1 MISIVLAD
9 DHPLTRAGLA
19 ALINEEEGLNL
30 LGEASDGK
38 QAWEMI
44 EKLRPD
50 VALLDIRM
58 PEMDG
63 ITVARKVKDAKL
75 PTKVIMLTAY
85 NAQPYI
91 VAALS
96 AGARGFIVKTS
107 AVMELT
113 QALQSVIG
121 GGIYLDSAIAN
132 SVDSAS
138 NELEQLSPRAREV
151 LLLSSL
157 GFPVKEVAAKLF
169 ITERTVQAHLSSVY
183 AKFGAKNKTE
193 ALIIALKN
201 GVILVD
207 ELLEGAEDELVELK
221 AKLCGC

>member
-9 DHPLTRAGLA
+9 DHPLTCAGLA

-138 NELEQLSPRAREV
+138 NELEQLSPREREV
-151 LLLSSL
+151 LLLSSQS
-157 GFPVKEVAAKLF
+157 FPVKEVAAKLF

-201 GVILVD
+201 GIILVD
-207 ELLEGAEDELVELK
+207 ELLEGELPS
-221 AKLCGC
+221 

>member
-9 DHPLTRAGLA
+9 DHPLTRAGLD
-19 ALINEEEGLNL
+19 ALLNAEAGLRL
-30 LGEASDGK
+30 LGSASDGK
-38 QAWEMI
+38 EALKMI
-44 EKLRPD
+44 ESYAPD

-63 ITVARKVKDAKL
+63 ISVARKVREKKL

-121 GGIYLDSAIAN
+121 GGIYLDSCIAD
-132 SVDSAS
+132 SVDQ
-138 NELEQLSPRAREV
+138 NGGQKMTPLSPREREV
-151 LLLSSL
+151 LLLSSK
-157 GFPVKEVAAKLF
+157 GFPVKEVASKLS

-183 AKFGAKNKTE
+183 TKFGAKNKTE
-193 ALIIALKN
+193 ALILALKN
-201 GVILVD
+201 GVLLID
-207 ELLEGAEDELVELK
+207 ELLEGELP
-221 AKLCGC
+221 A

>member
-30 LGEASDGK
+30 LGKASDGK

-85 NAQPYI
+85 NASRISWRRSRPAR
-91 VAALS
+91 AAS
-96 AGARGFIVKTS
+96 SSR
-107 AVMELT
+107 
-113 QALQSVIG
+113 
-121 GGIYLDSAIAN
+121 
-132 SVDSAS
+132 
-138 NELEQLSPRAREV
+138 PRR
-151 LLLSSL
+151 SWS
-157 GFPVKEVAAKLF
+157 
-169 ITERTVQAHLSSVY
+169 
-183 AKFGAKNKTE
+183 
-193 ALIIALKN
+193 
-201 GVILVD
+201 
-207 ELLEGAEDELVELK
+207 
-221 AKLCGC
+221 

>member
-138 NELEQLSPRAREV
+138 NELEQLSPREREV
-151 LLLSSL
+151 LLLSSQ

-207 ELLEGAEDELVELK
+207 ELLEGEFPS
-221 AKLCGC
+221 

>member
-44 EKLRPD
+44 EKLKPD

-63 ITVARKVKDAKL
+63 ITVTRKVKEAKL

-91 VAALS
+91 VAALA
-96 AGARGFIVKTS
+96 AGARGFIIKTS

-113 QALQSVIG
+113 QALQSVVS
-121 GGIYLDSAIAN
+121 GGIYLDSCIAD
-132 SVDSAS
+132 SVNARSDQ
-138 NELEQLSPRAREV
+138 LEPLSPREREV
-151 LLLSSL
+151 LLLSSK

-193 ALIIALKN
+193 ALMIALKN
-201 GVILVD
+201 GVITVD
-207 ELLEGAEDELVELK
+207 ELLEGELPS
-221 AKLCGC
+221 

>member
-1 MISIVLAD
+1 MITIVLAD

-19 ALINEEEGLNL
+19 ACINEEEGLKL
-30 LGEASDGK
+30 IGEACDGK
-38 QAWEMI
+38 EALEMI
-44 EKLRPD
+44 RQLQPD

-58 PEMDG
+58 PEIDG
-63 ITVARKVKDAKL
+63 ITVARKVKEARL

-121 GGIYLDSAIAN
+121 GGIYLDSCIADA
-132 SVDSAS
+132 VDAGAK
-138 NELEQLSPRAREV
+138 NFEPLSPREREV
-151 LLLSSL
+151 LLLSSKGL
-157 GFPVKEVAAKLF
+157 PVKEVAAKLF
-169 ITERTVQAHLSSVY
+169 ITERTVQAHLSAAY
-183 AKFGAKNKTE
+183 GKLHAKNKTE
-193 ALIIALKN
+193 ALIISLKN
-201 GVILVD
+201 GILLVD
-207 ELLEGAEDELVELK
+207 ELLNDEQEP
-221 AKLCGC
+221 AS

>member
-1 MISIVLAD
+1 MISILLAD

-19 ALINEEEGLNL
+19 AMINEEEGLSL
-30 LGEASDGK
+30 VGEASNGK
-38 QAWEMI
+38 EAWEMI

-63 ITVARKVKDAKL
+63 ITVARKVKEAKL

-113 QALQSVIG
+113 QALQSVVS
-121 GGIYLDSAIAN
+121 GGIYLDSCIAS
-132 SVDSAS
+132 SVDSRSAQV
-138 NELEQLSPRAREV
+138 EMPSPREREV
-151 LLLSSL
+151 LLLSSK
-157 GFPVKEVAAKLF
+157 GFPVKEVAQKMY

-207 ELLEGAEDELVELK
+207 ELLEGDLPS
-221 AKLCGC
+221 

>member
-19 ALINEEEGLNL
+19 ALINEEEGLSL
-30 LGEASDGK
+30 LGEAADGK

-121 GGIYLDSAIAN
+121 GGIYLDSAIAD

-138 NELEQLSPRAREV
+138 NELEQLSPREREV
-151 LLLSSL
+151 LLLSSK

-207 ELLEGAEDELVELK
+207 ELLEGELPS
-221 AKLCGC
+221 

>member
-19 ALINEEEGLNL
+19 ALINEEEGLKL

-44 EKLRPD
+44 EKLKPD

-63 ITVARKVKDAKL
+63 IAVARKVTAAKL

-113 QALQSVIG
+113 QALQSVTG

-132 SVDSAS
+132 SVDSTA
-138 NELEQLSPRAREV
+138 NKLEPLSPREREV
-151 LLLSSL
+151 LLLSSRGL
-157 GFPVKEVAAKLF
+157 PVREVAAKLF

-201 GVILVD
+201 GVIIID
-207 ELLEGAEDELVELK
+207 ELLEE
-221 AKLCGC
+221 

>member
-9 DHPLTRAGLA
+9 DHPLTRAGLE
-19 ALINEEEGLNL
+19 ALINEEEGLRL
-30 LGEASDGK
+30 LGSASDGK
-38 QAWEMI
+38 EALKMI
-44 EKLRPD
+44 ESYAPD

-63 ITVARKVKDAKL
+63 ISVARKVREEQL

-121 GGIYLDSAIAN
+121 GGIYLDSCIAD
-132 SVDSAS
+132 SVDQ
-138 NELEQLSPRAREV
+138 NGGQKMTPLSPREREV
-151 LLLSSL
+151 LLLSSK
-157 GFPVKEVAAKLF
+157 GFPVKEVAAKLA

-183 AKFGAKNKTE
+183 TKFGAKNKTE
-193 ALIIALKN
+193 ALILALKN
-201 GVILVD
+201 GVLLID
-207 ELLEGAEDELVELK
+207 ELLEGELP
-221 AKLCGC
+221 A

>member
-19 ALINEEEGLNL
+19 AMIAEEDGLTL

-38 QAWEMI
+38 QAWDMI
-44 EKLRPD
+44 QNLKPD

-63 ITVARKVKDAKL
+63 ITVTRKVKEAKL

-85 NAQPYI
+85 DAQPYI
-91 VAALS
+91 AAALS

-113 QALQSVIG
+113 QALQSIVG
-121 GGIYLDSAIAN
+121 GGIYLDSCIAEAVN
-132 SVDSAS
+132 ARPAQIES
-138 NELEQLSPRAREV
+138 LSPREREV
-151 LLLSSL
+151 LLLSSKGL
-157 GFPVKEVAAKLF
+157 PVKEVAGKLF

-201 GVILVD
+201 GVITVD
-207 ELLEGAEDELVELK
+207 ELLDGELPS
-221 AKLCGC
+221 

>member
-1 MISIVLAD
+1 MITIVLAD

-19 ALINEEEGLNL
+19 ACIGEEDGLKL

-38 QAWEMI
+38 QALELI
-44 EKLRPD
+44 EQLRPD

-63 ITVARKVKDAKL
+63 ITVARKVKDEKL

-85 NAQPYI
+85 DAQPYI

-113 QALQSVIG
+113 QALQTVIG
-121 GGIYLDSAIAN
+121 GGIYLDSCIAD
-132 SVDSAS
+132 SVDSGKKS
-138 NELEQLSPRAREV
+138 MDPLSPREREV
-151 LLLSSL
+151 LLQALQST
-157 GFPVKEVAAKLF
+157 GFNRTAAAAKLGMNLRQ
-169 ITERTVQAHLSSVY
+169 IRYRMSRLGIVPPGGEQ
-183 AKFGAKNKTE
+183 GE
-193 ALIIALKN
+193 
-201 GVILVD
+201 
-207 ELLEGAEDELVELK
+207 E
-221 AKLCGC
+221 

>member
-1 MISIVLAD
+1 MITIVLAD

-19 ALINEEEGLNL
+19 ACIGEEEGLKL
-30 LGEASDGK
+30 VGEASDGR

-44 EKLRPD
+44 GRLKPD

-63 ITVARKVKDAKL
+63 ITVARKVKEAGL

-113 QALQSVIG
+113 QALQSVTG
-121 GGIYLDSAIAN
+121 GGIYLDSCIAG
-132 SVDSAS
+132 SVGAQSDLPA
-138 NELEQLSPRAREV
+138 LSPREREV
-151 LLLSSL
+151 LLLSSK
-157 GFPVKEVAAKLF
+157 GFPVREVASKLF

-183 AKFGAKNKTE
+183 SKFRVKNKTE
-193 ALIIALKN
+193 ALLVALKN
-201 GVILVD
+201 GVLYID
-207 ELLEGAEDELVELK
+207 ELLEGDLPE
-221 AKLCGC
+221 

>member
-9 DHPLTRAGLA
+9 DHPLTRAGLVA
-19 ALINEEEGLNL
+19 MIAEENDLKL

-44 EKLRPD
+44 QKLKPD

-63 ITVARKVKDAKL
+63 ITVARKVKEAKL

-91 VAALS
+91 AAALS

-113 QALQSVIG
+113 QALQSVTG
-121 GGIYLDSAIAN
+121 GGIYLDSCIADVVN
-132 SVDSAS
+132 AQPAQI
-138 NELEQLSPRAREV
+138 EPLSPREREV
-151 LLLSSL
+151 LLLSSKGL
-157 GFPVKEVAAKLF
+157 PVKEVAGKLF

-201 GVILVD
+201 GVITID
-207 ELLEGAEDELVELK
+207 ELLDGEVSS
-221 AKLCGC
+221 

>member
-9 DHPLTRAGLA
+9 DHPLTRAGLE
-19 ALINEEEGLNL
+19 ALINEEEGLRL
-30 LGEASDGK
+30 LGSASDGK
-38 QAWEMI
+38 EALKMI
-44 EKLRPD
+44 ESYAPD

-63 ITVARKVKDAKL
+63 ISVARKVREEKL

-91 VAALS
+91 IAALS

-121 GGIYLDSAIAN
+121 GGIYLDSCIAD
-132 SVDSAS
+132 SVDQ
-138 NELEQLSPRAREV
+138 NGGQKMTPLSPREREV
-151 LLLSSL
+151 LLLSSK
-157 GFPVKEVAAKLF
+157 GFPVKEVAAKLA

-183 AKFGAKNKTE
+183 TKFGAKNKTE
-193 ALIIALKN
+193 ALILALKN
-201 GVILVD
+201 GVLLID
-207 ELLEGAEDELVELK
+207 ELLEGELP
-221 AKLCGC
+221 A

>member
-1 MISIVLAD
+1 MITIVLAD

-19 ALINEEEGLNL
+19 ALIHEEEGLSL
-30 LGEASDGK
+30 LGEASDGR
-38 QAWEMI
+38 QAWELI

-63 ITVARKVKDAKL
+63 ITVARKVKEAKL
-75 PTKVIMLTAY
+75 PTRVIMLTAY

-121 GGIYLDSAIAN
+121 GGIYLDSCIAT
-132 SVDSAS
+132 SVNTKAADIDP
-138 NELEQLSPRAREV
+138 LSPREREV
-151 LLLSSL
+151 LLLTSK

-207 ELLEGAEDELVELK
+207 ELLEGELPS
-221 AKLCGC
+221 

>member
-1 MISIVLAD
+1 MISIVVAD
-9 DHPLTRAGLA
+9 DHPLTRAGLVA
-19 ALINEEEGLNL
+19 MINEEEGLSL

-44 EKLRPD
+44 QKLKPD

-63 ITVARKVKDAKL
+63 ITVARHVKEAKL

-107 AVMELT
+107 AVMELS

-121 GGIYLDSAIAN
+121 GGIYLDSCIAD
-132 SVDSAS
+132 SVNTHTSDI
-138 NELEQLSPRAREV
+138 EPLSPREREV
-151 LLLSSL
+151 LLLSSRGL
-157 GFPVKEVAAKLF
+157 PVKEVASRLF

-207 ELLEGAEDELVELK
+207 ELLEEEPK
-221 AKLCGC
+221 S

>member
-9 DHPLTRAGLA
+9 DHPLTRAGLE
-19 ALINEEEGLNL
+19 ALINEEEGLRL
-30 LGEASDGK
+30 LGSASDGK
-38 QAWEMI
+38 EALKMI
-44 EKLRPD
+44 ESYAPD

-63 ITVARKVKDAKL
+63 ISVARKVREEKL

-113 QALQSVIG
+113 QALQSVIS
-121 GGIYLDSAIAN
+121 GGIYLDSCIAD
-132 SVDSAS
+132 SVDQ
-138 NELEQLSPRAREV
+138 NGGQKMTPLSPREREV
-151 LLLSSL
+151 LLLSSK
-157 GFPVKEVAAKLF
+157 GFPVKEVAAKLA

-183 AKFGAKNKTE
+183 TKFGAKNKTE
-193 ALIIALKN
+193 ALILALKN
-201 GVILVD
+201 GVLLID
-207 ELLEGAEDELVELK
+207 ELLEGELP
-221 AKLCGC
+221 A

>member
-1 MISIVLAD
+1 MITIVLAD

-19 ALINEEEGLNL
+19 ACIGEEDGLKL

-38 QAWEMI
+38 QALELI
-44 EKLRPD
+44 EQLRPD

-63 ITVARKVKDAKL
+63 ITVARKVKDEKL

-85 NAQPYI
+85 DAQPYI

-113 QALQSVIG
+113 QALQTVIG
-121 GGIYLDSAIAN
+121 GGIYLDACIAD
-132 SVDSAS
+132 SVERKKKSMDP
-138 NELEQLSPRAREV
+138 LSPREREV
-151 LLLSSL
+151 LLLSSK
-157 GFPVKEVAAKLF
+157 GFPVKEVATKLA

-183 AKFGAKNKTE
+183 TKFGAKNKTE

-201 GVILVD
+201 GILYID
-207 ELLEGAEDELVELK
+207 ELLEGELPS
-221 AKLCGC
+221 

>member
-1 MISIVLAD
+1 MITIVLAD

-19 ALINEEEGLNL
+19 ACVNEEEGLKL

-38 QAWEMI
+38 QALEMI
-44 EKLRPD
+44 ERLKPD

-63 ITVARKVKDAKL
+63 ITVARRVKEEKL

-85 NAQPYI
+85 DAQPYI

-113 QALQSVIG
+113 QALQTVIG
-121 GGIYLDSAIAN
+121 GGIYLDSCIAG
-132 SVDSAS
+132 SVDSGKKAWTRFRRAS
-138 NELEQLSPRAREV
+138 AKCCCSRPRASPSRKSPRNWPSPSAPYRRTSRPSTP
-151 LLLSSL
+151 SSA
-157 GFPVKEVAAKLF
+157 P
-169 ITERTVQAHLSSVY
+169 RTRPRPSSSR
-183 AKFGAKNKTE
+183 
-193 ALIIALKN
+193 
-201 GVILVD
+201 
-207 ELLEGAEDELVELK
+207 
-221 AKLCGC
+221 

>member
-9 DHPLTRAGLA
+9 DHPLTRAGLE
-19 ALINEEEGLNL
+19 ALINEEEGLRL
-30 LGEASDGK
+30 LGSASDGK
-38 QAWEMI
+38 EALKMI
-44 EKLRPD
+44 ESYAPD

-63 ITVARKVKDAKL
+63 ISVARKVREEKL

-85 NAQPYI
+85 NAQPHI

-121 GGIYLDSAIAN
+121 GGIYLDSCIAD
-132 SVDSAS
+132 SVDQ
-138 NELEQLSPRAREV
+138 NGGQKMTPLSPREREV
-151 LLLSSL
+151 LLLSSK
-157 GFPVKEVAAKLF
+157 GFPVKEVAAKLA

-183 AKFGAKNKTE
+183 TKFGAKNKTE
-193 ALIIALKN
+193 ALILALKN
-201 GVILVD
+201 GVLLID
-207 ELLEGAEDELVELK
+207 ELLEGELP
-221 AKLCGC
+221 A

>member
-9 DHPLTRAGLA
+9 DHPLTRAGLE
-19 ALINEEEGLNL
+19 ALINEEEGLRL
-30 LGEASDGK
+30 LGSASDGK
-38 QAWEMI
+38 EALKMI
-44 EKLRPD
+44 ESYAPD

-63 ITVARKVKDAKL
+63 ISVARKVREEKL

-121 GGIYLDSAIAN
+121 GGIYLDSCIAD
-132 SVDSAS
+132 SVDQ
-138 NELEQLSPRAREV
+138 NGGQKMTPLSPREREV
-151 LLLSSL
+151 LLLSSK
-157 GFPVKEVAAKLF
+157 GFPVKEVAAKLA

-183 AKFGAKNKTE
+183 TKFGAKNKTE
-193 ALIIALKN
+193 ALILALKN
-201 GVILVD
+201 GVLLID
-207 ELLEGAEDELVELK
+207 ELLEGELP
-221 AKLCGC
+221 A

>member
-9 DHPLTRAGLA
+9 DHPLTRAGLE
-19 ALINEEEGLNL
+19 ALINEEEGLRL
-30 LGEASDGK
+30 LGSASDGK
-38 QAWEMI
+38 EALKMI
-44 EKLRPD
+44 ESYAPD

-63 ITVARKVKDAKL
+63 ISVARKVREEKL

-121 GGIYLDSAIAN
+121 GGI
-132 SVDSAS
+132 
-138 NELEQLSPRAREV
+138 
-151 LLLSSL
+151 
-157 GFPVKEVAAKLF
+157 
-169 ITERTVQAHLSSVY
+169 
-183 AKFGAKNKTE
+183 
-193 ALIIALKN
+193 
-201 GVILVD
+201 
-207 ELLEGAEDELVELK
+207 
-221 AKLCGC
+221 

>member
-9 DHPLTRAGLA
+9 DHPLTCAGLA

-91 VAALS
+91 VARA
-96 AGARGFIVKTS
+96 
-107 AVMELT
+107 
-113 QALQSVIG
+113 
-121 GGIYLDSAIAN
+121 
-132 SVDSAS
+132 AS
-138 NELEQLSPRAREV
+138 SSRPRR
-151 LLLSSL
+151 SWS
-157 GFPVKEVAAKLF
+157 
-169 ITERTVQAHLSSVY
+169 
-183 AKFGAKNKTE
+183 
-193 ALIIALKN
+193 
-201 GVILVD
+201 
-207 ELLEGAEDELVELK
+207 
-221 AKLCGC
+221 

>member
-1 MISIVLAD
+1 MITIVLAD

-19 ALINEEEGLNL
+19 ACIGEEDGLKL

-38 QAWEMI
+38 QALELI
-44 EKLRPD
+44 EQLRPD

-63 ITVARKVKDAKL
+63 ITVARKVKDEKL

-85 NAQPYI
+85 DAQPYI

-113 QALQSVIG
+113 QALQTVIG
-121 GGIYLDSAIAN
+121 GGIYLDSCIAG
-132 SVDSAS
+132 SVDSGKKS
-138 NELEQLSPRAREV
+138 MDPLSPREREV
-151 LLLSSL
+151 LLLSSK
-157 GFPVKEVAAKLF
+157 GFPVKEVATKLA

-183 AKFGAKNKTE
+183 TKFGAKNKTE

-201 GVILVD
+201 GILYID
-207 ELLEGAEDELVELK
+207 ELLEGELPS
-221 AKLCGC
+221 